1 MKFPRQPIGPLLS
14 VLLSPYPADA
24 RDTAER
30 APDPPDRP
38 VRKRYEMSEGLVQA
52 RAMEA
57 RAPRQSAALPV
68 LGSGPTLRVVLITS
82 RETRRW
88 VIPKGWIEPREAP
101 HRSAARE
108 AFEEAGLAGEA
119 EAEALGSYAYAKR
132 LPGGAL
138 RPTEVL
144 VFRYHVA
151 RLLHDWPE
159 RRERERRLFTPEAA
173 AAAVDEPALAALLRS
188 LRAG

>member
-1 MKFPRQPIGPLLS
+1 MRAVPRSGLWARRIARLGKRSDMPDGLL
-14 VLLSPYPADA
+14 
-24 RDTAER
+24 
-30 APDPPDRP
+30 
-38 VRKRYEMSEGLVQA
+38 QA
-52 RAMEA
+52 QAIQA

-68 LGSGPTLRVVLITS
+68 IGSGPALRVVLITS

-88 VIPKGWIEPREAP
+88 VIPKGWIEPREAA

-119 EAEALGSYAYAKR
+119 DVEPLGHYAYAKR
-132 LPGGAL
+132 LASGAVC
-138 RPTEVL
+138 PTEVL
-144 VFRYHVA
+144 VFRYRVA

-173 AAAVDEPALAALLRS
+173 AAVVKEHGLAALLRS
-188 LRAG
+188 LRA